1 MLGKKIEIARKSVDL
16 IREFFSLEAI
26 LGENLC
32 RGIEINKETASIIIN
47 DLYEGVL
54 EYDVEKAAIAF
65 EERINGWGP
74 CSSGFYDAIEEEK
87 NWFDD
92 KFSELSKDEFINYV
106 GSIYYTEYRCE
117 EIVKEL
123 KELAEEYKVV
133 LFWYTKKLEK
143 VKVSERWI

>member
-65 EERINGWGP
+65 EERINGWGR

-87 NWFDD
+87 NCFDY

-123 KELAEEYKVV
+123 KELAKEYK
-133 LFWYTKKLEK
+133 KL
-143 VKVSERWI
+143 

>member
-87 NWFDD
+87 NRFAD

-123 KELAEEYKVV
+123 KDLAKEYK
-133 LFWYTKKLEK
+133 KL
-143 VKVSERWI
+143 

>member
-32 RGIEINKETASIIIN
+32 RGIKINKETASIIIN
-47 DLYEGVL
+47 DLCEGVL

-87 NWFDD
+87 NCFDD

-123 KELAEEYKVV
+123 KELAKEYK
-133 LFWYTKKLEK
+133 KL
-143 VKVSERWI
+143 

>member
-1 MLGKKIEIARKSVDL
+1 MDRLVEKNKIAKKAADL

-32 RGIEINKETASIIIN
+32 KGIEVDNKTASIIIN
-47 DLYEGVL
+47 DLYEGIL
-54 EYDVEKAAIAF
+54 EYDVEKAAMVF
-65 EERINGWGP
+65 DERINGWGP
-74 CSSGFYDAIEEEK
+74 CPSGVYDAIEEEK
-87 NWFDD
+87 NCFDD

-123 KELAEEYKVV
+123 KELAKEYK
-133 LFWYTKKLEK
+133 KL
-143 VKVSERWI
+143 

>member
-32 RGIEINKETASIIIN
+32 RGIEINKEMASIIIN

-87 NWFDD
+87 NRFAD

-123 KELAEEYKVV
+123 KELAKEYK
-133 LFWYTKKLEK
+133 KL
-143 VKVSERWI
+143 

>member
-32 RGIEINKETASIIIN
+32 RRIEINKETASIIIN

-74 CSSGFYDAIEEEK
+74 CSSGFYDDIEGEK
-87 NWFDD
+87 NCFDD

-123 KELAEEYKVV
+123 KELAKEYK
-133 LFWYTKKLEK
+133 KL
-143 VKVSERWI
+143 

>member
-65 EERINGWGP
+65 EKRINGWGR

-87 NWFDD
+87 NCFDY

-123 KELAEEYKVV
+123 KELAKEYK
-133 LFWYTKKLEK
+133 KL
-143 VKVSERWI
+143 

>member
-47 DLYEGVL
+47 YLYEGVL

-123 KELAEEYKVV
+123 KELAEEYKE
-133 LFWYTKKLEK
+133 L
-143 VKVSERWI
+143 

>member
-32 RGIEINKETASIIIN
+32 RGIKINKETASIIIN

-87 NWFDD
+87 NCFDD
-92 KFSELSKDEFINYV
+92 KFSELSKDEFIKYV

-123 KELAEEYKVV
+123 KELAKEYK
-133 LFWYTKKLEK
+133 KL
-143 VKVSERWI
+143 

>member
-87 NWFDD
+87 NCFDY

-123 KELAEEYKVV
+123 KELAKEYK
-133 LFWYTKKLEK
+133 KL
-143 VKVSERWI
+143 

>member
-32 RGIEINKETASIIIN
+32 RGI
-47 DLYEGVL
+47 
-54 EYDVEKAAIAF
+54 KAAIAF

-87 NWFDD
+87 NCFDD

-123 KELAEEYKVV
+123 KELAKEYKE
-133 LFWYTKKLEK
+133 L
-143 VKVSERWI
+143 

>member
-87 NWFDD
+87 NCFDD
-92 KFSELSKDEFINYV
+92 KFSELRKDEFINYV
-106 GSIYYTEYRCE
+106 GRIYYTEYRCE

-123 KELAEEYKVV
+123 KELAKEYK
-133 LFWYTKKLEK
+133 KL
-143 VKVSERWI
+143 

>member
-54 EYDVEKAAIAF
+54 EYDVEKAARAF

-87 NWFDD
+87 NCFDD

-123 KELAEEYKVV
+123 KELAEEYKE
-133 LFWYTKKLEK
+133 L
-143 VKVSERWI
+143 

>member
-1 MLGKKIEIARKSVDL
+1 MLGKKIEIARKLVDL

-87 NWFDD
+87 NRFAD

-123 KELAEEYKVV
+123 KELAKEYK
-133 LFWYTKKLEK
+133 KL
-143 VKVSERWI
+143 

>member
-1 MLGKKIEIARKSVDL
+1 MLGKKIEIARKAVDL

-32 RGIEINKETASIIIN
+32 RGIKINKETASIIIN

-74 CSSGFYDAIEEEK
+74 C
-87 NWFDD
+87 
-92 KFSELSKDEFINYV
+92 KFSKLSKDEFINYV

-123 KELAEEYKVV
+123 KELAKEYK
-133 LFWYTKKLEK
+133 KL
-143 VKVSERWI
+143 

>member
-1 MLGKKIEIARKSVDL
+1 MLCKKIEIARKSVDL

-32 RGIEINKETASIIIN
+32 RGIKINKETASIIIN

-87 NWFDD
+87 NCFDD

-123 KELAEEYKVV
+123 KELAEEYKE
-133 LFWYTKKLEK
+133 L
-143 VKVSERWI
+143 

>member
-1 MLGKKIEIARKSVDL
+1 MVKKIEIAKKAVEL

-32 RGIEINKETASIIIN
+32 KGIEVNNETASIIID
-47 DLYEGVL
+47 DLYEGIL
-54 EYDVEKAAIAF
+54 EYDVEKAARVF
-65 EERINGWGP
+65 DERINGWGP
-74 CSSGFYDAIEEEK
+74 CPSGFYDAIEEEK
-87 NWFDD
+87 NCFDD

-123 KELAEEYKVV
+123 KELAEEYKE
-133 LFWYTKKLEK
+133 L
-143 VKVSERWI
+143 

>member
-74 CSSGFYDAIEEEK
+74 CSSGFYDDIEGEK
-87 NWFDD
+87 NCFDD

-106 GSIYYTEYRCE
+106 
-117 EIVKEL
+117 
-123 KELAEEYKVV
+123 
-133 LFWYTKKLEK
+133 
-143 VKVSERWI
+143 

>member
-32 RGIEINKETASIIIN
+32 RGIKINKETASIIIN

-87 NWFDD
+87 N
-92 KFSELSKDEFINYV
+92 
-106 GSIYYTEYRCE
+106 
-117 EIVKEL
+117 
-123 KELAEEYKVV
+123 
-133 LFWYTKKLEK
+133 
-143 VKVSERWI
+143 

>member
-87 NWFDD
+87 NRFAD

-123 KELAEEYKVV
+123 KELAKEYK
-133 LFWYTKKLEK
+133 KL
-143 VKVSERWI
+143 

>member
-32 RGIEINKETASIIIN
+32 RWIEINKETASIIIN

-74 CSSGFYDAIEEEK
+74 CSSGFYDDIEGEK
-87 NWFDD
+87 NCFDD

-123 KELAEEYKVV
+123 KELAKEYK
-133 LFWYTKKLEK
+133 KL
-143 VKVSERWI
+143 

>member
-1 MLGKKIEIARKSVDL
+1 MLSKKIELARKSVDL

-74 CSSGFYDAIEEEK
+74 CSSGFYDDIEGEK
-87 NWFDD
+87 NCFDD

-123 KELAEEYKVV
+123 KELAEEYKE
-133 LFWYTKKLEK
+133 L
-143 VKVSERWI
+143 

>member
-32 RGIEINKETASIIIN
+32 RGIEINKEMASIIIN

-54 EYDVEKAAIAF
+54 EYDVEQAAIAF

-74 CSSGFYDAIEEEK
+74 CSCGFYDAIEGEK
-87 NWFDD
+87 NCFDD

-123 KELAEEYKVV
+123 KELAKEYK
-133 LFWYTKKLEK
+133 KL
-143 VKVSERWI
+143 

>member
-65 EERINGWGP
+65 EKRINGWGP

-87 NWFDD
+87 NCFDY

-123 KELAEEYKVV
+123 KELAKEYK
-133 LFWYTKKLEK
+133 KL
-143 VKVSERWI
+143 

>member
-32 RGIEINKETASIIIN
+32 RGIEINKEMASIIIN

-74 CSSGFYDAIEEEK
+74 CSSGFYDAIEGEK
-87 NWFDD
+87 NCFDD

-123 KELAEEYKVV
+123 KELAKEYK
-133 LFWYTKKLEK
+133 KL
-143 VKVSERWI
+143 